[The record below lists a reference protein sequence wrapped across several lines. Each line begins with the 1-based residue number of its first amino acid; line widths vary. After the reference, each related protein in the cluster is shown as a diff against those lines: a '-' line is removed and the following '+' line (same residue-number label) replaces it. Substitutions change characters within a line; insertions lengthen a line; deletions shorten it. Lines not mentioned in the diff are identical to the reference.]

1 MERLTPDNVK
11 GTRLICHTQCDTR
24 SEKLELTALKL
35 EFLKLL
41 EFLKRILL
49 SLFCDTA
56 IDRLYAKFNVNS

>member
-1 MERLTPDNVK
+1 MKRLTPDNVK

-35 EFLKLL
+35 EFLK
-41 EFLKRILL
+41 RILL